1 MEVTVDGGA
10 AVQARFDFITTGM
23 TGIGEIDGTF
33 ARMEAL
39 LQFSRCGGLDPD
51 VEPLV
56 SQLSIFQGLLK
67 RVSILYDGGKLDYPS
82 YMSWMEGLSHHTSD
96 LLQRL
101 SNDQE
106 PNGEVPSLEEFIFEL
121 VCPRVSQLKAELE
134 EILPEQYLGPILE
147 DREIDDQE
155 SLSRIE
161 GETEGQAALINEL
174 LGGPLLHP
182 TSLSNAIN
190 FARESITSD
199 QNNAKQKQLLTW
211 LLLDGASLSGKL
223 RTKPVVLFGVRE
235 GPGLEEEHEVHLE
248 ENPVSRKREELP
260 AGIRFQVLSGQ
271 PYCGL
276 CGREPP
282 EVKLHVDHIVPL
294 SKGGTNNIANLQ
306 TLCSDCNLGKGNR
319 DETDFRR

>member
-1 MEVTVDGGA
+1 MGGA

-56 SQLSIFQGLLK
+56 SHLSIFQGLLK
-67 RVSILYDGGKLDYPS
+67 RVAILYDGGKLDYPS

-235 GPGLEEEHEVHLE
+235 GPGLSPTSSFCLSFG
-248 ENPVSRKREELP
+248 PRLAWWDPSRRQPKTSCHRRECERL
-260 AGIRFQVLSGQ
+260 AS
-271 PYCGL
+271 
-276 CGREPP
+276 
-282 EVKLHVDHIVPL
+282 
-294 SKGGTNNIANLQ
+294 
-306 TLCSDCNLGKGNR
+306 
-319 DETDFRR
+319 